1 MNRRRKIGIALGI
14 IVIITT
20 GCIWHMVSSQ
30 QKEVKVFTATL
41 AFPGSEMESDN
52 YMEDKIAELTGARA
66 EVTWLDGQNPS
77 DLVKSMIVSGEY
89 PDFIQGSDATKEL
102 LDAGAFIPLEDYLD
116 DYPNLKNYMT
126 DEQWESY
133 RKEDGHIYFI
143 PSYGVIRGHDT
154 KVMKSGEAFWIQKRV
169 LEWAGYP
176 KLQTLDDYFDL
187 ICD

>member
-89 PDFIQGSDATKEL
+89 PDFIQ
-102 LDAGAFIPLEDYLD
+102 
-116 DYPNLKNYMT
+116 
-126 DEQWESY
+126 
-133 RKEDGHIYFI
+133 
-143 PSYGVIRGHDT
+143 
-154 KVMKSGEAFWIQKRV
+154 
-169 LEWAGYP
+169 
-176 KLQTLDDYFDL
+176 
-187 ICD
+187 

>member
-41 AFPGSEMESDN
+41 AFPGSEMEADN

-77 DLVKSMIVSGEY
+77 DLVKSMIVSGNILILFREVMLQRSCWM
-89 PDFIQGSDATKEL
+89 QGHL
-102 LDAGAFIPLEDYLD
+102 FRLRI
-116 DYPNLKNYMT
+116 
-126 DEQWESY
+126 
-133 RKEDGHIYFI
+133 I
-143 PSYGVIRGHDT
+143 
-154 KVMKSGEAFWIQKRV
+154 
-169 LEWAGYP
+169 
-176 KLQTLDDYFDL
+176 
-187 ICD
+187 